1 MKGLSLFLLAGLAM
15 EPMAFAAEG
24 SVGGY
29 MRVMTRPDFQGG
41 DGRLGYWNL
50 YGRLL
55 NEGPFVAL
63 ESQLA
68 LLEQKPGSDAVWT
81 RVHGRFEG
89 GSVGNSDTGNGGL
102 ENMRLAQLY
111 TQAGNILIPGVTWQ
125 FGTLQTW
132 MGDLGLYDM
141 RPTTLFDDTVG
152 VSGHYQQDAV
162 DLLVGVGDA
171 GYAKKG
177 ERYNTVFST
186 GANLRVRPV
195 RGLELGVG
203 GQFWF
208 EPEVVGNRYAPYR
221 TPNLD
226 YEDWLRGEVL
236 SNWVLDHPDQEQNF
250 PKPEPTSTSSY
261 KLVGYLG
268 FGGFGP
274 LEWNSLFV
282 SYQRLHPEIYATET
296 YNGDVFDLY
305 IHDLT
310 DERTALL
317 VGDELQLSLLPGR
330 LDMVLGGLYGSH
342 GDADN
347 AIAPSEHN
355 RSYASTVLRL
365 QAYATPVVHFLVETS
380 YAVERSTNGN
390 QYRNSVSSPFE
401 NTNGMSDSR
410 GLEYG
415 DADSRTTWQGKGGI
429 VLNPLGPGVYV
440 RPSLRLLYGVQW
452 SSQNAAFG
460 NSFVETLDQFNHFGN
475 TERHLHHVVAL
486 ETEAWF

>member
-1 MKGLSLFLLAGLAM
+1 MRGLSLFLLAALAL
-15 EPMAFAAEG
+15 EPVALAAEG

-68 LLEQKPGSDAVWT
+68 LLEREPGSDAVWT
-81 RVHGRFEG
+81 RVHGRIEG
-89 GSVGNSDTGNGGL
+89 GSVGNSDAGNGSL
-102 ENMRLAQLY
+102 ENMRLTQLY
-111 TQAGNILIPGVTWQ
+111 AQAGNILIPEVTWQ

-141 RPTTLFDDTVG
+141 RPSTLFDDTVG
-152 VSGHYQQDAV
+152 VSAHYQQDAI
-162 DLLVGVGDA
+162 DLLVGLGDA

-177 ERYNTVFST
+177 ERYNTVFSA

-195 RGLELGVG
+195 RGLELGFG
-203 GQFWF
+203 SQFWF
-208 EPEVVGNRYAPYR
+208 EPEVVGNRYAPYS
-221 TPNLD
+221 TPDLD
-226 YEDWLRGEVL
+226 YEDWTRGEVL
-236 SNWVLDHPDQEQNF
+236 STWVLDHPDQEQNF
-250 PKPEPTSTSSY
+250 PDPEPTAASSY

-268 FGGFGP
+268 FGGLGP

-296 YNGDVFDLY
+296 YNGDVFELY

-317 VGDELQLSLLPGR
+317 IGDELQLSLVPER
-330 LDMVLGGLYGSH
+330 LDMVLGGLYGAH

-347 AIAPSEHN
+347 SIAPSEHN

-365 QAYATPVVHFLVETS
+365 QTYATPVVHFLVETS
-380 YAVERSTNGN
+380 YAVESSTNGN
-390 QYRNSVSSPFE
+390 QYRNSVDSVFE
-401 NTNGMSDSR
+401 NTDGVTDSR

-415 DADSRTTWQGKGGI
+415 DSDSRTTWQGKGGL
-429 VLNPLGPGVYV
+429 VLNPLGPGIYV
-440 RPSLRLLYGVQW
+440 RPSMRLLYGVQW

-460 NSFVETLDQFNHFGN
+460 NSFVETLDQYNDFGN
-475 TERHLHHVVAL
+475 IERHLHHVVAL
-486 ETEAWF
+486 ETEVWF